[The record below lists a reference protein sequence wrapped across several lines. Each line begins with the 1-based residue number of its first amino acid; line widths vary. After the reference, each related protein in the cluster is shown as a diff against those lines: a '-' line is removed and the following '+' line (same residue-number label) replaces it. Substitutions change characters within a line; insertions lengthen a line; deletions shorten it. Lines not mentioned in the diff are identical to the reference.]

1 MRRWL
6 ALYAVAVTSLVVIA
20 FVVPLGLLVR
30 DLAADRAL
38 ASAERDAQTI
48 ARVASAIDVDDS
60 PSLVT
65 VASAIERG
73 TILRADGV
81 TFGAAVPSGF
91 DRDVAITATSP
102 VRSDVEGG
110 AAVAVPIF
118 RATDQWA
125 AVVFVPNE
133 VLMDNVVRS
142 WVVLGLLGMLLVGLA
157 ALVADRL
164 GRAITRPID
173 ELVVATHQLGTG
185 DVAVRVRPT
194 GPAELKEV
202 GQAFNQLTERV
213 GFLLEGERRGVADLA
228 HRLRTPLTAL
238 KLNVEGLADNER
250 LIEQVD
256 TLERTVSQIIVEG
269 RRPIREGAGTVT
281 DLVDLVPRRASFWGA
296 LAEEQERSWTIQVG
310 GGPCEVRGSADDV
323 EAVVD
328 ALLGNIFA
336 HTPVGT
342 AYSIQLSSDQESIT
356 LEISDE
362 GPGFADV
369 ELLERG
375 RSGADSTGLGSDIV
389 RTTVEASGGSV
400 DWEHAD
406 GQGTSVT
413 MRWEI

>member
-6 ALYAVAVTSLVVIA
+6 AFYAVAVTSLVVIA

-30 DLAADRAL
+30 DLAADRAM
-38 ASAERDAQTI
+38 ASAERDAQTMARI
-48 ARVASAIDVDDS
+48 ASSVDADAEG
-60 PSLVT
+60 SLVE
-65 VASAIERG
+65 VADVIANG
-73 TILRADGV
+73 TILIEGGNAY
-81 TFGAAVPSGF
+81 GAALSDDF
-91 DRDVAITATSP
+91 DRQAALTATSP
-102 VRSDVEGG
+102 IRQDVDGG
-110 AAVAVPIF
+110 ATVTVPIF
-118 RATDQWA
+118 RSANQWA
-125 AVVFVPNE
+125 AVVFVPTAA
-133 VLMDNVVRS
+133 LMENVVRS
-142 WVVLGLLGMLLVGLA
+142 WLVLGLLGLLLIALA

-164 GRAITRPID
+164 GRAITEPID

-185 DVAVRVRPT
+185 DVTVRVQPS
-194 GPAELKEV
+194 GPAELREV

-213 GFLLEGERRGVADLA
+213 GYLLEGERRGVADLA

-238 KLNVEGLADNER
+238 KLNVEGLADNDR

-281 DLVDLVPRRASFWGA
+281 DLVGLVPRRASFWGA
-296 LAEEQERSWTIQVG
+296 LAEEQGRSWTIAVG
-310 GGPCEVRGSADDV
+310 EGPFDVRGSATDL

-328 ALLGNIFA
+328 ALMGNIFA
-336 HTPVGT
+336 HTPIGT
-342 AYSIQLSSDQESIT
+342 GYSIRLGSDPEAIV

-369 ELLERG
+369 DLLERG

-389 RTTVEASGGSV
+389 RTTIEASGGSV
-400 DWEHAD
+400 VWQHAD

-413 MRWEI
+413 MRWGI